1 MGNAV
6 VVGGGHNGLVAATL
20 LADAGWDV
28 VICEEQ
34 ERLGGAVY
42 SDRSVHPD
50 FVTDWYSAF
59 YPLGA
64 ASPVITG
71 LELQD
76 HGLRWTHAPQVLA
89 HVFADDRCALLSRD
103 LATTAGSLAA
113 FAPADARS
121 WEQLVTQF
129 EQIRV
134 PMIKALFTPFPP
146 VRNGVALAR
155 ALGAAEVL
163 RFLRL
168 AVQPVRRAGE
178 ELFAGDGARMM
189 LAG

>member
-34 ERLGGAVY
+34 DRIGGAVY

-64 ASPVITG
+64 ASPILSTLDLDKSG
-71 LELQD
+71 LV
-76 HGLRWTHAPQVLA
+76 WSHAPSVLA
-89 HVFADDRCALLSRD
+89 HVLPDDRCAVLSRD
-103 LATTAGSLAA
+103 LRVTAASLDE
-113 FAPADARS
+113 FAP
-121 WEQLVTQF
+121 
-129 EQIRV
+129 
-134 PMIKALFTPFPP
+134 
-146 VRNGVALAR
+146 G
-155 ALGAAEVL
+155 
-163 RFLRL
+163 
-168 AVQPVRRAGE
+168 
-178 ELFAGDGARMM
+178 
-189 LAG
+189 